1 MVERNDIWMR
11 STKCAIFIYSSRLFL
26 DQVIHQSITL
36 AQKSQTWTF
45 EATWWMTKR
54 LLLCWTR
61 NCSKDLQFKFKNTV
75 LNSVVVTG
83 YAYKKIRSLTHII
96 YKKNFFRQD
105 QDLNIKYQISKTFRK
120 KCRDLND
127 LGVWNRFLK

>member
-1 MVERNDIWMR
+1 MTFGWDLQNVLYLSTPLGSVSGSSNPPINYFGPEVTNLNIW
-11 STKCAIFIYSSRLFL
+11 
-26 DQVIHQSITL
+26 
-36 AQKSQTWTF
+36 
-45 EATWWMTKR
+45 ATWWKTKR
-54 LLLCWTR
+54 LLLCWPR

-75 LNSVVVTG
+75 LNSAVVTG

-96 YKKNFFRQD
+96 YKKNFFFRQD
-105 QDLNIKYQISKTFRK
+105 QELNIKYQISKTFRR